1 MLWSLALVFL
11 GGLFA
16 GEVFR
21 HLRLPPLLGML
32 LVGVAFGPYALDLL
46 DDSLLAIS
54 DDLRKV
60 ALIIILTRAGLSL
73 DIADLRRVGR
83 SAVLLCFV
91 PATFEIVGTVV
102 LAPRLL
108 GVTVR

>member
-21 HLRLPPLLGML
+21 RLRLPPLLGML

-83 SAVLLCFV
+83 
-91 PATFEIVGTVV
+91 
-102 LAPRLL
+102 
-108 GVTVR
+108 